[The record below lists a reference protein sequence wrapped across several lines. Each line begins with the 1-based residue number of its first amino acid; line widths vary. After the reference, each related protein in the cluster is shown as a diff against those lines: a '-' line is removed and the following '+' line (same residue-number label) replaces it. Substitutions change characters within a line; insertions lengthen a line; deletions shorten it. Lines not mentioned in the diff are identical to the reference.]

1 MGYNY
6 TPDFVEELAPGEVFV
21 FGSNI
26 LGYHNGGAARKAK
39 RDFGAVWGQSEGL
52 QGQSYA
58 IPVDS
63 GKGAMDITRIKSSI
77 ERFIAFAKSHSEFV
91 FLVTRIGCGIAGF
104 QEEEIAPLF
113 KDAVEIKNI
122 KLPRSFVEI
131 LTIGSRNY
139 DLERFVRAQDDG
151 GVYTMAIQEVKRG
164 VKQGHWMW
172 FVFPQIKGL
181 GHSITSEYYGIS
193 GKEEAAAFLSH
204 PILGSRL
211 KEITQAVLDST
222 AVSMEVMF
230 GFPDVLKLRSCMT
243 LFDLIA
249 PNDVFSRV
257 LQKYYEG
264 KRCEKT
270 IMRISIREDKMKSRS
285 KLSRLMISPDYRILL
300 PDYGNVEIEME
311 PIVKAVYILF
321 LRHREGIVFK
331 ELVDH
336 RNELQEIYSQI
347 KGKPLTEREKAS
359 IEDLTDPYSNSIN
372 EKCSRIRAAFL
383 KVVPEPLAD
392 SYCIKGESGGRK
404 RIHLPAHLLSE
415 C

>member
-6 TPDFVEELAPGEVFV
+6 TPDFVESLAPGEVFV

-39 RDFGAVWGQSEGL
+39 RDFGAVWGQPEGL

-63 GKGAMDITRIKSSI
+63 GKGAMDIAQIKSSI
-77 ERFIAFAKSHSEFV
+77 ERFITFAKSHSEFV

-104 QEEEIAPLF
+104 REEEMAPLF
-113 KDAVEIKNI
+113 KEAIGIKNI

-131 LTIGSRNY
+131 LTIGSRDY

-151 GVYTMAIQEVKRG
+151 GTYTTAIQEVKRG

-193 GKEEAAAFLSH
+193 GKEEAAAYLSH
-204 PILGSRL
+204 SVLGGRL
-211 KEITQAVLDST
+211 REITQAVLNT
-222 AVSMEVMF
+222 PAKSMDELF

-249 PNDVFSRV
+249 PNDIFSRV

-270 IMRISIREDKMKSRS
+270 ILRVSIREGKMKNRS
-285 KLSRLMISPDYRILL
+285 KLSRLTLTPDYRILL
-300 PDYGNVEIEME
+300 PDYGDVEVEME
-311 PIVKAVYILF
+311 PIIKAVYILF
-321 LRHREGIVFK
+321 LQHQEGIAFK
-331 ELVDH
+331 ELPDH
-336 RNELQEIYSQI
+336 RQELKEIYSQI

-359 IEDLTDPYSNSIN
+359 IEDLTNPYSNSIN

-383 KVVPEPLAD
+383 KVVSEPLVD

-404 RIHLPAHLLSE
+404 RILLPAHLLS
-415 C
+415 